1 MPQGILQHTEAYI
14 HTYERISQ
22 HTSAYIHTYERISQ
36 HIEAYIHT
44 YERIS
49 QHTEAYIHIYE
60 GISRHTEAHTVPLY
74 ASICLYMPLYASIC
88 LYMPRSCACAWPLS
102 RQHQYRLVEPTN
114 TCLSLILNPQARPDQ
129 EATHNTPGCDTKY
142 TMRLRR
148 MQHWAHA
155 SLGAFSIGRT
165 AA

>member
-1 MPQGILQHTEAYI
+1 MASLINTCLLCASICLKAYCSTQRHIYI
-14 HTYERISQ
+14 HTKEYRSTQ
-22 HTSAYIHTYERISQ
+22 R
-36 HIEAYIHT
+36 
-44 YERIS
+44 
-49 QHTEAYIHIYE
+49 HIYIYMKAYR
-60 GISRHTEAHTVPLY
+60 GTQRH
-74 ASICLYMPLYASIC
+74 IQCLYMPLYASIC